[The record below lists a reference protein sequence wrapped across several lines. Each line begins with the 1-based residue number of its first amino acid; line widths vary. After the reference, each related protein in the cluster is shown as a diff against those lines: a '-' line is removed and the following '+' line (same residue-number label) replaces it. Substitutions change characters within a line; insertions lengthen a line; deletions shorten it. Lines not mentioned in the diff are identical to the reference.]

1 MESEPEAEVLLQVP
15 RASVDEIVQ
24 PANAPPTVGT
34 RRTVVQGVE
43 LLVLSLTLTEEQLST
58 CAAQL
63 GVAPEVISARPNEPL
78 VVILC
83 GEYRVPLMPTVPCRR
98 GSSLNYVFYVPNLP
112 IGVNID
118 PTTSPDILEAFEF
131 IIKTYGHLENGGI
144 PPLGAGL
151 PTDPRHPE
159 QPRSHLPAEQ
169 QKAPPSSAYAAPASP
184 STQNEAK
191 SRDVYHG
198 EDPSAGMYSGMYG
211 HRPGLTGAV
220 GPAPALSH
228 ASLEEQQRSAAAE
241 ARNQTQYVIP
251 RHPGGGTL
259 VLQTMPDIQP
269 LRTSTRIAHGLGE
282 FARIATNI
290 LGGSSDA
297 AARGVRQGA
306 QHVVANTDACVNP
319 VHVPEVARGSLR
331 RSRYMTRGAVAV
343 TGGFAA
349 AVVGLTSV
357 VSDQVSTRLRTQVPQ
372 GDPNAGR
379 SGFDDVKEVGIAAI
393 GAAAAV
399 TDAAMDAARTLM
411 TATSDGVTQVVTH
424 KLGNEAGELTSD
436 GLGLATDAAMAASNV
451 KKAGLKSVAKA
462 TLKQTAQK
470 TVA

>member
-1 MESEPEAEVLLQVP
+1 MASEPEAEVLLQVP
-15 RASVDEIVQ
+15 HASVDEIVQ
-24 PANAPPTVGT
+24 PANAPPTVGM
-34 RRTVVQGVE
+34 RRTVVQGME

-83 GEYRVPLMPTVPCRR
+83 GEYRVPLLPTVPCRR

-144 PPLGAGL
+144 PPVGAGVA
-151 PTDPRHPE
+151 TDPRHPI

-169 QKAPPSSAYAAPASP
+169 Q
-184 STQNEAK
+184 NEAK
-191 SRDVYHG
+191 SRDVCQG
-198 EDPSAGMYSGMYG
+198 EEPSAGMYSGMYG
-211 HRPGLTGAV
+211 HRAGLTAAV

-228 ASLEEQQRSAAAE
+228 ASLEEQQRSAAA
-241 ARNQTQYVIP
+241 AAKNQTEYVVP
-251 RHPGGGTL
+251 RHPGGGTHD
-259 VLQTMPDIQP
+259 VQTMPDIQP
-269 LRTSTRIAHGLGE
+269 RRTSTRIAHRLGK
-282 FARIATNI
+282 FARIATKI

-306 QHVVANTDACVNP
+306 QHVVANTEASVNP
-319 VHVPEVARGSLR
+319 VHVPEAVRGSLR
-331 RSRYMTRGAVAV
+331 RSRYMTRRAVAV

-357 VSDQVSTRLRTQVPQ
+357 VSDQVSKSLRSHAPQ
-372 GDPNAGR
+372 GDPNAPR
-379 SGFDDVKEVGIAAI
+379 SGIDDVKEVGIAAI
-393 GAAAAV
+393 DAAAAV
-399 TDAAMDAARTLM
+399 PGAAMDAARTLM

-424 KLGNEAGELTSD
+424 KLGNETGAVSSGTRR
-436 GLGLATDAAMAASNV
+436 G
-451 KKAGLKSVAKA
+451 
-462 TLKQTAQK
+462 
-470 TVA
+470 